1 MAVTEYQQLVAHRCL
16 AAGSLDGRVA
26 SGAQRP
32 GVQAEL
38 ANLHQADRAVVY
50 LVRTLDQLVAC
61 LDQNQDQLA
70 DVAQTLDQLVH
81 RGRSDESAARFL
93 VGG

>member
-26 SGAQRP
+26 LEAQRP

-38 ANLHQADRAVVY
+38 ANLHQADRGVVY